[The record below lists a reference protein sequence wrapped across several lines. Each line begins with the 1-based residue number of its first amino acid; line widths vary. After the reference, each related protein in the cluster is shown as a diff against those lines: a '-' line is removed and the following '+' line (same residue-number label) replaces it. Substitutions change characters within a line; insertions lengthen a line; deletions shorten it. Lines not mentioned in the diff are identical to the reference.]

1 MATQTGSSASLHGA
15 MRRAAKIRKGVKVAR
30 RVNVLSRSYM
40 AIRIWWR
47 EAYWTVAGASV
58 TAIRHASM
66 VAVADSISSDVVVLS
81 FSPMIE

>member
-15 MRRAAKIRKGVKVAR
+15 MRLAR

-40 AIRIWWR
+40 AIRIWCR
-47 EAYWTVAGASV
+47 KAYWTVAGASV

>member
-47 EAYWTVAGASV
+47 EAYWTAGASV
-58 TAIRHASM
+58 TAMRHASM

>member
-1 MATQTGSSASLHGA
+1 MLSGWVLRGRMGA

-58 TAIRHASM
+58 TAIRHASI